1 VPIRAGVDACPGVVQ
16 VHQAA
21 DGGLARVRMPGGV
34 LTAEQ
39 LRALAQA
46 AQDLGDGF
54 LELTSR
60 GNVQLR
66 GISDTAG
73 LGQRLDDA
81 GLLPSR
87 SHERVRNILSSPLSG
102 RRGGLADMRS
112 LAPEFDRQLCAD
124 PELEQLSG
132 RFLATFDDGS
142 GDVSGFGGDVGV
154 HAVGSGRMA
163 LTLAGTDSG
172 LRVPQDA
179 AVGVLLQAART
190 FQRIRGVHWRL
201 AEVPRGAQQ
210 VLTTLTGSTAEP
222 LAIAPRQLGPIG
234 WIDQRDGDVAL
245 AATVPLGRLSTQQ
258 AILLAVVDAPLVVTP
273 WRSVIVCDLPEDV
286 AEHLVGMLA
295 ATGLVFD
302 ESSPWVQVSACAG
315 APGCAKS
322 LADVRTDLSTAVHN
336 NQLPVAG
343 QQHWVGCERR
353 CGRPVGVVT
362 DVVATTEG
370 YRVDQPML

>member
-1 VPIRAGVDACPGVVQ
+1 VQ

-39 LRALAQA
+39 LRTLAQA

-102 RRGGLADMRS
+102 RRGGVTDIRS
-112 LAPEFDRQLCAD
+112 LAAEFDRQLCAD

-154 HAVGSGRMA
+154 HAVCSGRMA

-172 LRVPQDA
+172 LRVPKDA

-190 FQRIRGVHWRL
+190 FQRIRGEHWRL

-210 VLTTLTGSTAEP
+210 VLATLTGSTAEA

-295 ATGLVFD
+295 ASGLVFD